1 MDTALSRAELTDM
14 LPGLKRL
21 LEANG
26 RELLR
31 IKAEIEALQRQY
43 QETQRAG
50 SNIGGSISMI
60 EKALNLP
67 SSGVA
72 EVTEVPQSP
81 GSKNSDATSVL
92 MRIVAEHQDSGGIDI
107 DSISDELKRRGV
119 FLKSRDYLHTILN
132 RKKNHQKKLIRTD
145 GKWFLTE
152 RGKEEVKAR
161 S

>member
-1 MDTALSRAELTDM
+1 MDTALSQEELTDM

-21 LEANG
+21 LEAKAA
-26 RELLR
+26 ELLR
-31 IKAEIEALQRQY
+31 IKADIEALQREY
-43 QETQRAG
+43 QEVQRTG
-50 SNIGGSISMI
+50 NNIGGSIAAI

-67 SSGVA
+67 TSGAALVA
-72 EVTEVPQSP
+72 DAPQSP
-81 GSKNSDATSVL
+81 ETQYSDATSML

-145 GKWFLTE
+145 GKWLLTE
-152 RGKEEVKAR
+152 KGKEEVKAR